1 MTAVISIRSTSVA
14 NQPPPEQK
22 PAVDSPTRL
31 ADDGALARLS
41 GWLKSG
47 GAALGATLRDALRV
61 PKTRVDE
68 QAELERRIEARQ
80 SLDDDLG
87 DVGAEATPAARF
99 VLAEVKD
106 AVQRTRE
113 ASRTVESKATSVV
126 TLAVVRRITTSRNDS
141 TS

>member
-1 MTAVISIRSTSVA
+1 MA